1 MVLVTGSNSLLG
13 KSLVRL
19 LAERGEKIRCLDLEK
34 PKILPGGVEFIA
46 EISLEKKA
54 IAHLLRD
61 VEAVVH
67 LLDVKSQKH
76 GGRRFMKRINVKYTA
91 GLLEGARAAGVKKF
105 IFQSSYEVY
114 GRTGDIPID
123 ESSPPKPVTRYGRD
137 KLRAEKHVLQFAA
150 QEGSEAVIF
159 RPVAIVG
166 PGTRNP
172 IALITLLMALGMEE
186 ANRIYVAGKGEN
198 RHQLLHPDDA
208 ATALMNAY
216 SRGAPNGAIYNMGS
230 DKVLSQIDEI
240 HAVKEKAGLD
250 FAVKHL
256 SPSYAKFL
264 SAFLKPF
271 KIDYL
276 TKGHVLY
283 LLSDLVLDCTAAK
296 RDLAWRPEY
305 GNVDIILETIRWY
318 REERL

>member
-1 MVLVTGSNSLLG
+1 MILVTGSNSLLG

-34 PKILPGGVEFIA
+34 PAAPPAGAEFIA
-46 EISLEKKA
+46 GVSLEKKA
-54 IAHLLRD
+54 MAHVFSE
-61 VEAVVH
+61 VEAVFH

-91 GLLEGARAAGVKKF
+91 GLLEAARAAGVKKF

-114 GRTGDIPID
+114 GRAGDIPID
-123 ESSPPKPVTRYGRD
+123 ESSPLKPVTRYGRD
-137 KLRAEKHVLQFAA
+137 KLKAEKHVLQFAEH
-150 QEGSEAVIF
+150 EGSEVTIF
-159 RPVAIVG
+159 RPAPIVG

-186 ANRIYVAGKGEN
+186 ANRIYVAGKGGN

-208 ATALMNAY
+208 AGAFMIAY
-216 SRGAPNGAIYNMGS
+216 AQGASNRAIYNIGS
-230 DKVLSQIDEI
+230 DNVHPQIDEI

-250 FAVKHL
+250 FAVKRL

-276 TKGHVLY
+276 TKGHVVY
-283 LLSDLVLDCTAAK
+283 LLSDLLLDCAAAK
-296 RDLAWRPEY
+296 RDLGWRPEY
-305 GNVDIILETIRWY
+305 GNVDIILETIKWY